1 MNPLEE
7 RMVTCTVG
15 ELLVQ
20 LRLLECGVQ
29 AAPPLKDSGN
39 DLIAIRGKEFRAIQ
53 VKATTD
59 AKHFAFK
66 NKELN
71 ERRYD
76 VLALVQIVG
85 EGSSLRLDE
94 CRIYLLPKDAVL
106 KGYYNSEE
114 LDKYQLCHPLVDEL
128 FAAR

>member
-20 LRLLECGVQ
+20 LRLLEHGVQ

-39 DLIAIRGKEFRAIQ
+39 DLIAIRGNEFRAIQ

-59 AKHFAFK
+59 ARNFAFN
-66 NKELN
+66 NKELK
-71 ERRYD
+71 ERLYD

-94 CRIYLLPKDAVL
+94 CRVYLIPKEAVL
-106 KGYYNSEE
+106 KGYYGARE
-114 LDKYQLCHPLVDEL
+114 LAMYELNHTVVDAL

>member
-7 RMVTCTVG
+7 KMVTCTVG

-20 LRLLECGVQ
+20 LRLLEYDVQ

-39 DLIAIRGKEFRAIQ
+39 DLIAIKGKQFRAVQ
-53 VKATTD
+53 VKATRD
-59 AKHFAFK
+59 ANSFTFK
-66 NKELN
+66 NKELK
-71 ERRYD
+71 ERLYD

-85 EGSSLRLDE
+85 EGQTLRLDE
-94 CRIYLLPKDAVL
+94 CRIYLIPKEAVR
-106 KGYYNSEE
+106 KGYYGAKE
-114 LDKYQLCHPLVDEL
+114 LAEHELNRNVVNAL

>member
-1 MNPLEE
+1 
-7 RMVTCTVG
+7 MVTCTVG

-20 LRLLECGVQ
+20 LRLLEYDVQ

-39 DLIAIRGKEFRAIQ
+39 DLIAIRGKQFRAIQ

-59 AKHFAFK
+59 ASSFVFN
-66 NKELN
+66 NKELK
-71 ERRYD
+71 ERLYD

-85 EGSSLRLDE
+85 EGPTLRLDE
-94 CRIYLLPKDAVL
+94 CRIYLIPKEAVL
-106 KGYYNSEE
+106 KGYYGAKE
-114 LDKYQLCHPLVDEL
+114 LAAHELNRAVVDGL